1 MNYLGIVSYSGMAVG
16 RGGGVDGTT
25 MALAPAGKAARVGE
39 VQAEHRRHILNVPL
53 RNGRPTGG
61 VDTRLPVVIEVP
73 ARRTRA
79 EPHQGTVL
87 AFLAQHI
94 AQEVAPEVAG
104 LDRHASAARAYM
116 GARDFNAEML
126 PQGAGLDIRI

>member
-1 MNYLGIVSYSGMAVG
+1 MYYPGIVSYSGMAVG
-16 RGGGVDGTT
+16 RGGGVMGTA
-25 MALAPAGKAARVGE
+25 MAPVPAVKAPRVGE
-39 VQAEHRRHILNVPL
+39 LQGETRRQVQNLPPRH
-53 RNGRPTGG
+53 GG
-61 VDTRLPVVIEVP
+61 GAGTRLAVADVP
-73 ARRTRA
+73 ARWTRA
-79 EPHQGTVL
+79 ANHQVTAL

-104 LDRHASAARAYM
+104 FDRHASAARAYM